1 MSDAASVTINYSSAE
16 VGSKSANRTDVAVS
30 YPLGGGVS
38 VFAEMR
44 SVSGDTGTDTSSTS
58 NSTMAIG
65 TSIAF

>member
-1 MSDAASVTINYSSAE
+1 M
-16 VGSKSANRTDVAVS
+16 
-30 YPLGGGVS
+30 S

-44 SVSGDTGTDTSSTS
+44 TVSGDTTADTSTTS